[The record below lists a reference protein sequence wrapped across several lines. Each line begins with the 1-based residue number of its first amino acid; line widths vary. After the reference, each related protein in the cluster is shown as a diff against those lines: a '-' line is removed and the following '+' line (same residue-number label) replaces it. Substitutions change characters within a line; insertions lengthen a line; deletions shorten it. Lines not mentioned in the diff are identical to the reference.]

1 MTPLLRLL
9 LGAAAVMVIV
19 FGLRALAPVLTVFM
33 VAIVVAETLAPVML
47 WFMRRGLSG
56 ALASVLTLA
65 ITVVCGVVLIGLLI
79 NSLTGLVQTLPHYQQ
94 QLASLG
100 DDVTT
105 LLTRAHVDTSH
116 LRSLDLLD
124 PNRMLGTATSLASK
138 VILTLGRGIFVL
150 LLVAFMLIDLAVR
163 DSRKPGL
170 PGLRWMQQTEGFGG
184 EIRSYM
190 RLTALMAFIGAAAN
204 LVLLEVL
211 RVDYA
216 ITWGVMAFF
225 VSFIPVVGFVLA
237 MIPPALIALL
247 QYGWDRAL
255 LVVAGYVLISFVN
268 DNIIRPRL
276 IKHGFEINFVEMFF
290 SLLFW
295 GWVFGP
301 VGTILAIPLTLVVR
315 QVLARYGHPLL
326 APVQGTGS

>member
-1 MTPLLRLL
+1 M
-9 LGAAAVMVIV
+9 
-19 FGLRALAPVLTVFM
+19 
-33 VAIVVAETLAPVML
+33 
-47 WFMRRGLSG
+47 
-56 ALASVLTLA
+56 
-65 ITVVCGVVLIGLLI
+65 
-79 NSLTGLVQTLPHYQQ
+79 
-94 QLASLG
+94 
-100 DDVTT
+100 
-105 LLTRAHVDTSH
+105 
-116 LRSLDLLD
+116 
-124 PNRMLGTATSLASK
+124 
-138 VILTLGRGIFVL
+138 GRGIFVL

-163 DSRKPGL
+163 DSRKPGQ
-170 PGLRWMQQTEGFGG
+170 PGLRWMKQTDGFGG

-204 LVLLEVL
+204 LVLLEIL

-247 QYGWDRAL
+247 QFGWERAL
-255 LVVAGYVLISFVN
+255 LVIAGYVLISFVN

-276 IKHGFEINFVEMFF
+276 IRHGFEINFVEMFF

-315 QVLARYGHPLL
+315 HVVALYGQPLFVS
-326 APVQGTGS
+326 APPIDA